1 MTLLQVPE
9 FCTDG
14 AGFTDYL
21 GDFEFIN
28 AFTCTA
34 SELGGGFATVA
45 TLIMGGVAL
54 SIYIRTGSVALPAV
68 LVLLTGGGILSL
80 LAPPAI
86 TLAAILVLLFGAVVL
101 TLAYYRYA
109 Q

>member
-1 MTLLQVPE
+1 MQTPA

-14 AGFTDYL
+14 AGFVDYI

-28 AFTCTA
+28 AFVCVA
-34 SELGGGFATVA
+34 SDLGGGFATVA

-54 SIYIRTGSVALPAV
+54 SIYIRTGSVALPTV
-68 LVLLTGGGILSL
+68 LVLLTGGGVLSL

-86 TLAAILVLLFGAVVL
+86 SLAAILVLLFGAAVL
-101 TLAYYRYA
+101 TLAYWRYA
-109 Q
+109 R